1 MFLKFFVISSHRS
14 ESGNRGREQN
24 LLCLWLGD
32 WIHIGPGY
40 RFDSVFDLS
49 RMQPYSLNDLLN
61 LFLSLT
67 DDVILYLP
75 RTSDLRQLAAW
86 VQAGK
91 DEKAIT
97 VMHYCMDG
105 ASKVCD

>member
-1 MFLKFFVISSHRS
+1 M
-14 ESGNRGREQN
+14 
-24 LLCLWLGD
+24 
-32 WIHIGPGY
+32 
-40 RFDSVFDLS
+40 FDLS

-86 VQAGK
+86 VQGGE
-91 DEKAIT
+91 DEKRIT
-97 VMHYCMDG
+97 VIHYCMDG
-105 ASKVCD
+105 ASKVCDQIPVILCNWRRRK